1 MKTALGEIPADLVV
15 RNARLVNVNTGEI
28 EPRIDVAV
36 KGGKIALVGDASH
49 CVGKRTEVIDA
60 RGGYLAPGLL
70 DAHVH
75 VESSMLTL
83 TQFARA
89 VLPRGTTG
97 VFIDPHEIANVLGLR
112 GIELFV
118 RESKGLPLKVFVEI
132 PPCVPS
138 APGLETTGAEL
149 GLEDVV
155 KALKFEN
162 VVGLGEVMDFAS
174 VLAGKEEIF
183 RKIAA
188 AENAG
193 KVIEGHAPGLLGRK
207 LAAYICAGIESDH
220 EISTGEEAIE
230 KLRRGMVLE
239 IREGSVAK
247 DLSTVAKSILKRK
260 LDTRR
265 CLLVT
270 DDIHPHD
277 LLEKGHMDRVIRRA
291 IEEGI
296 DPVRAIQM
304 ASVNTAEHFGV
315 SELGSLSPG
324 KAADMIAI
332 KDLQKFEVDRVFV
345 NGILVAEG
353 GKLLVQLPQFV
364 YPKFVRESVR
374 LRKKLTARDFIVKS
388 DRSSGKIEVRVI
400 SVREGEITTGHE
412 VRRLEVKNGEV
423 NPDPARDIARVAVV
437 ERHRKTGNIGLGF
450 VRGFGIKKGALASS
464 VGHDTH
470 NIIVIGIDRTDMVC
484 AVNEIAGLGGGLV
497 TISGEKTTAKLGLP
511 IAGLMSDGPVEEVS
525 EALEKLHLA
534 AKRLG
539 AKLRSPF
546 MAMAF
551 LSLAVIPKLRI
562 TDKGLVDV
570 EKSKLVAPIMKHEIK
585 EKIK

>member
-1 MKTALGEIPADLVV
+1 MKTALGEISADLVV
-15 RNARLVNVNTGEI
+15 RDAHLVNVNTGEI
-28 EPRIDVAV
+28 EPHIDVAV

-75 VESSMLTL
+75 VESSMLTI

-118 RESKGLPLKVFVEI
+118 RESKGLPLRVFVEI
-132 PPCVPS
+132 PTCVPS
-138 APGLETTGAEL
+138 APGLETTGA
-149 GLEDVV
+149 GLEPKDVAR
-155 KALKFEN
+155 ALRLEN

-174 VLAGKEEIF
+174 VLVGKEEIF

-188 AENAG
+188 AGNAG

-247 DLSTVAKSILKRK
+247 DLSTVAKSILERK

-265 CLLVT
+265 CLLVS

-304 ASVNTAEHFGV
+304 ASVNTAERFGV

-324 KAADMIAI
+324 KAADMITI
-332 KDLQKFEVDRVFV
+332 KDPQKFEVDRVFV
-345 NGILVAEG
+345 NGVLVAEG
-353 GKLLVQLPQFV
+353 GKLLVQLPRFV
-364 YPKFVRESVR
+364 YPKFVKESVR

-388 DRSSGKIEVRVI
+388 DQSSGKIKVRVI
-400 SVREGEITTGHE
+400 SVRESEITTGHE

-450 VRGFGIKKGALASS
+450 VKGFGIKKGALASS
-464 VGHDTH
+464 VGHDAH
-470 NIIVIGIDRTDMVC
+470 NIIIIGIDRTDMVC
-484 AVNEIAGLGGGLV
+484 AVNEIVRLRGGLV
-497 TISGEKTTAKLGLP
+497 TISGKKTTARLELP
-511 IAGLMSDGPVEEVS
+511 IAGLMSDEPVEKVS
-525 EALEKLHLA
+525 EALGKLHLA

-546 MAMAF
+546 MTMAF
-551 LSLAVIPKLRI
+551 LPLAVIPKLRI

-570 EKSKLVAPIMKHEIK
+570 EKSKLVEPIMKHEMK
-585 EKIK
+585 RGD